1 MRLGLNGQCTRASL
15 EKDLEV
21 AGEAGF
27 DFYEI
32 PVTKLKKYLEVHSLE
47 ELQSFFENS
56 PLQPYS
62 LNAIT
67 MFSFRSEEEEE
78 RLMEELHQV
87 GSLAQELKC
96 PYIVI
101 CPSTNVAHVSKQQ
114 IHEETVRILHKMSD
128 VAALYHVGLALEFLG
143 FQNCTVNE
151 LQQAYEIVTEVN
163 RENVGLSLDTFHFF
177 ERSRPEDLKKID
189 QDKIFLFHINDSDD
203 LPKEKLSDADRIL
216 PGLGVIPLATILEA
230 LQATGYNR
238 MASVELFR
246 DEYYAWDAL
255 EFATKAKTAT
265 ESVLGHVYPYRR

>member
-1 MRLGLNGQCTRASL
+1 MRLGLNGQCTQASL

-21 AGEAGF
+21 AVKAGF
-27 DFYEI
+27 DLYEI
-32 PVTKLKKYLEVHSLE
+32 PVAKLKKYMEVHSLE
-47 ELQSFFENS
+47 ALQSFFENS

-67 MFSFRSEEEEE
+67 MFSFRSKEEEE
-78 RLMEELHQV
+78 RLIEELHQV
-87 GSLAQELKC
+87 GSFAQELKC

-101 CPSTNVAHVSKQQ
+101 CPSTHVANVSEQQ
-114 IHEETVRILHKMSD
+114 IHEETVRILRKMSD
-128 VAALYHVGLALEFLG
+128 VAAEYHVGLALEFLG

-151 LQQAYEIVTEVN
+151 LSQAYAMVTEVN

-189 QDKIFLFHINDSDD
+189 KDKIFLFHINDCDD
-203 LPKEKLSDADRIL
+203 LPKARLSDADRIL

-230 LQATGYNR
+230 LQATGYDR

-246 DEYYAWDAL
+246 DEYYAWDPL
-255 EFATKAKTAT
+255 EFAIKAKEAA
-265 ESVLGHVYPYRR
+265 ESVLGNVYPNSK